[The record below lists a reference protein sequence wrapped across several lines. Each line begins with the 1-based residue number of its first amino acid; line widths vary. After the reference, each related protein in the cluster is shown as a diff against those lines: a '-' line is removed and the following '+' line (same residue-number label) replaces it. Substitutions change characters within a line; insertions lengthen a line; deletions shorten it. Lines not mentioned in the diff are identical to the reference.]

1 MTNINLYDGLGV
13 NVDTPPNA
21 VAADLDSRIAD
32 MRAQGY
38 TDSSGEV
45 DQLTT
50 ARAILGDPYK
60 RDTYDAALAGPD
72 GVVTVDWLHNLAD
85 QASYA
90 PAAASPVSPASAASV
105 APSTPYDAPF
115 QNNGASSS
123 ASQYPSQPVNVG
135 PAPVIGAPLG
145 GPVRTQGKTDLS
157 TIGRTR
163 TDSKMYL
170 AFIVV
175 ILVGTLYPLFQI
187 FLGDDYGSGLTKSFY
202 FIVTHTIAWIA
213 IAELAWRI
221 RTIFMSN

>member
-1 MTNINLYDGLGV
+1 MANLNLYDLLGISP
-13 NVDTPPNA
+13 DTPPTT
-21 VAADLDSRIAD
+21 VGTDLDTQINNL
-32 MRAQGY
+32 RAQGY
-38 TDSSGEV
+38 ADTSGEL
-45 DQLTT
+45 DQLLT

-90 PAAASPVSPASAASV
+90 PAAGAAAAAPSAAPTQYDSPFPTGGSAASGV
-105 APSTPYDAPF
+105 
-115 QNNGASSS
+115 
-123 ASQYPSQPVNVG
+123 QYPSQPANAG
-135 PAPVIGAPLG
+135 GSSLGAPVGAQPG
-145 GPVRTQGKTDLS
+145 GAGKTDLS
-157 TIGRTR
+157 TTGRTR
-163 TDSKMYL
+163 TDSKMYM

-175 ILVGTLYPLFQI
+175 ILVGTLYPLFQL
-187 FLGDDYGSGLTKSFY
+187 FFGDDYGAGMTKSFY

>member
-1 MTNINLYDGLGV
+1 MSNINLYDGLGV

-21 VAADLDSRIAD
+21 VAADLDSRISD

-38 TDSSGEV
+38 TDSSGEL

-60 RDTYDAALAGPD
+60 RDTYDVALAGPD
-72 GVVTVDWLHNLAD
+72 GVVTVDWLHDLAD
-85 QASYA
+85 QVSYA
-90 PAAASPVSPASAASV
+90 PAGAATSSAAATQYDSPFPTGGS
-105 APSTPYDAPF
+105 APS
-115 QNNGASSS
+115 GIR
-123 ASQYPSQPVNVG
+123 YPSQPVNAG
-135 PAPVIGAPLG
+135 GSSLGAPVGAPPG
-145 GPVRTQGKTDLS
+145 AVGKTDLS
-157 TIGRTR
+157 TTGRTR
-163 TDSKMYL
+163 TDSKMYM

-187 FLGDDYGSGLTKSFY
+187 FLGDGYGTTKAFY

-213 IAELAWRI
+213 VAELAWRI